1 MRSLYIHVQLQ
12 LSISLLNRGVAACAS
27 GKDQITSDSLA
38 VIEQVVLYTASAV
51 SQTKNAILVP
61 KRPDTQNSGCYYQ
74 AANLLNP

>member
-1 MRSLYIHVQLQ
+1 VRSLYIHVQLQ

-51 SQTKNAILVP
+51 SQTKKPSLCQSGLTRRILVVTT
-61 KRPDTQNSGCYYQ
+61 RRQIF
-74 AANLLNP
+74 